1 MATWKERGEVPD
13 SEDEFAY
20 DDDDG
25 DDQLELPPLPAGAP
39 AKHIGPTLLSTAREV
54 WDIPASS
61 LERNIA
67 PPTTDPTRPGTPTK
81 EPYFALL
88 SSPLSDP
95 PSDVSSVPGSP
106 PAPEPRKVRL
116 AKARARQFS
125 PDPLANDDEPPA
137 RFKPGPLAR
146 LKPRPQARS
155 KPDTPTISTSIPP
168 ASSKPE
174 SPVRSGPE
182 SPTAPEPE
190 PPTRLEV
197 EPPTRFEPEPPAEP
211 SPESKPESEA
221 AGTPPLENTNRGTR
235 EEAESLGLRQQED
248 EDDGLSVSSIFGT
261 RGALENPTRDNTP
274 SATPSLIENLEEPGL
289 RVRTFRP
296 RKPIQEHPYALEN
309 ARYSNTFRSHGLKP
323 LRLEANPESNA
334 RRRAVEEDS
343 QEKEF
348 QDDSQENGDVDD
360 ETQESI
366 HDPLL
371 NISGEIQPD
380 TQFDDWDIHRP
391 SLPSTPT
398 TSLPQHRGGPSSILG
413 SAESDRTSVDGE
425 AHNDEF
431 PPLEELVKE
440 PIGQTSSKSSKRK
453 TPLTFSPRHKR
464 LKSLKSR
471 QPDVHQENS
480 ALEGVRRSTPSRPS
494 PSSHEQR
501 PTPLLPR
508 LIFPDDITPSPP
520 SPSKIQED
528 SRFPDPSPPVPSA
541 TRESESP
548 RAAPVDLTAEPD
560 SDSEDE
566 STDAEPEPEPRD
578 HAAIKKAA
586 RRLRGV
592 LPPSYLRLG
601 ETDGNKARR
610 GSDPSRNPIGSPELQ
625 RKGLARRRTSGGTA
639 PSTGL
644 EVFQDSDEDSP
655 NEVLPPIDDGPPPM
669 LQRTLVIE
677 TDDDD
682 DDGSSA
688 MEDNR
693 VDQMLPTKK
702 RQSSGSGNSRPAKRM
717 KPTGRPALHATQP
730 KITSHFSGG
739 DGKPS
744 QAPSKAGTK
753 PKHRKRRTGLP
764 NSRNKK
770 TSRKK
775 RVPVP
780 RLSILD
786 VIEPD
791 APKFL
796 KVAARSARQRV
807 DMGRSSP
814 SKKIFQMATRWDH
827 VEVNT
832 VLQKWKGGHLK
843 PRLAPDARPRRPK
856 PKNQVPS
863 APRPAGTA
871 AKQWPIT
878 KQKKLVKQVGT
889 SGRVTYEASSEANP
903 STAPTP
909 FQERDRTPS
918 ARLDRPL
925 YRPAQ
930 LETTSTELAR
940 HSFHTKKRA
949 LDSLWRNS
957 LRGPQSMTP
966 SAVGSARMEG
976 RASRSP
982 SPPPADCIQTSTT
995 ESTARAAP
1003 SSHKRPKS
1011 KFRKNFNPKSVDV
1024 SAPQFS
1030 AADEPLPAP
1039 TMPTSE
1045 DSFEIADPLP
1055 EANKL
1060 SGLSPFGFQYTHHF
1074 EIFPLDSDVFFHES
1088 TLLGSGRIDKATDNW
1103 DNERLSLPRPRVSFT
1118 LDGKLLRWGA
1128 WDEQVSSELG
1138 ILIDW
1143 LADNLPGD
1151 HGAPDSPHG
1160 PTALQASD
1168 FVLSYIQDSMSLPD
1182 ESAEQSF
1189 AYRILE
1195 TMKSF
1200 LERFKDNHHFE
1211 ARAKT
1216 GTIDVLCRILVAV
1229 FTCNHICRKSPALVD
1244 VRMPMEDLLLGVSR
1258 VTTGALLSHGTD
1270 DVRTFLEDSRQLSY
1284 RQRGVRPRQVVIH
1297 TWVVLMRVLEIASI
1311 PRSGF
1316 WDVVNSVM
1324 IPQNL
1329 GSETRLES
1337 MEKLWKT
1344 MFTLLPLREFDSQGV
1359 VVPGIRRLVSMDGW
1373 GLPQRLIKRVFELY
1387 KLNHR
1392 QSASFNDYCRALL
1405 SRCHYLAREWGWSNC
1420 RGIIGA
1426 IFDFFG
1432 SQHLSHLRNE
1442 EAFKSPR
1449 FLDELAGNPSLVI
1462 EREDRCFHI
1471 FLKFVALTITRLRD
1485 REATNE
1491 IRNLIARIIPNHSRY
1506 YLKEQPLHSHDLAS
1520 LRNHHDLLCTLF
1532 WAAPRDLRPDVHLI
1546 EALIRP
1552 ADTHKDACIVNLR
1565 AWNQLVRYV
1574 VSTEDDEGIFRVFH
1588 QWQCNIFRQLMDQF
1602 STAASDAQQQFLAL
1616 SEEDSQGIS
1625 QTRIEYVV
1633 SVNKATAKEIILACV
1648 NASRDVLPYA
1658 RSIPAATFALNTL
1671 QVREIFSHF
1680 SISPP
1685 TLDWAI
1691 LRSTLETLNA
1701 YLIKADSFCQRQPN
1715 WGPGGDDCM
1724 SQVMSRLHH
1733 ELSTSLFSAA
1743 RCVIATE
1750 GNTPKGA
1757 IAVMAKSVCVELITF
1772 LSASLFAGF
1781 SKAGLVNISQALGPG
1796 QYGLFGKQ
1804 PHKLPLGHRKYL
1816 VLFVAVLLKRGLPQ
1830 VDALGPSLLEVWLL
1844 AIVKP
1849 RQFLAYEHQL
1859 AEELKHR
1866 NESFVP
1872 EAVVSLSINPD
1883 YGSNRD
1889 LFECKTRIPVKAM
1902 RSELSS

>member
-13 SEDEFAY
+13 SEDESAY
-20 DDDDG
+20 DNDDD
-25 DDQLELPPLPAGAP
+25 DDQLELPPLPAS
-39 AKHIGPTLLSTAREV
+39 KSTKDVGPTFSSTARDV
-54 WDIPASS
+54 WSIPASS
-61 LERNIA
+61 LERNIG
-67 PPTTDPTRPGTPTK
+67 PPTTDPTRPSTPTR
-81 EPYFALL
+81 EPYFTLL

-95 PSDVSSVPGSP
+95 PSDLSSDPGSP
-106 PAPEPRKVRL
+106 QTPEPRKVRL
-116 AKARARQFS
+116 AKTSARQFS

-137 RFKPGPLAR
+137 RFKP
-146 LKPRPQARS
+146 RPSAKTKRQPPARS
-155 KPDTPTISTSIPP
+155 KPNPLTRYEPEKP
-168 ASSKPE
+168 ARSK
-174 SPVRSGPE
+174 
-182 SPTAPEPE
+182 PE
-190 PPTRLEV
+190 PPTRLLT
-197 EPPTRFEPEPPAEP
+197 EPPTRSEPQPPAGPEPA
-211 SPESKPESEA
+211 SETA
-221 AGTPPLENTNRGTR
+221 AAPPLEDTDRGVG
-235 EEAESLGLRQQED
+235 EGPGGLERQQQED
-248 EDDGLSVSSIFGT
+248 EDDGLSIPLTFGT
-261 RGALENPTRDNTP
+261 RSPLDNPTHDRAP
-274 SATPSLIENLEEPGL
+274 SVTPSLVEHPEDSAP

-309 ARYSNTFRSHGLKP
+309 ARYSNTFKSHGLKP
-323 LRLEANPESNA
+323 LRFEANPESSA
-334 RRRAVEEDS
+334 RRRAAEEDS

-371 NISGEIQPD
+371 NLSDEIQPD
-380 TQFDDWDIHRP
+380 TQFDDWDVQRP

-398 TSLPQHRGGPSSILG
+398 ASLPQHRGGPSSILG
-413 SAESDRTSVDGE
+413 SAETERTSVDGD
-425 AHNDEF
+425 AHHDEF

-440 PIGQTSSKSSKRK
+440 PIAQPSSKSNKRK
-453 TPLTFSPRHKR
+453 TPLTFSSRHKR
-464 LKSLKSR
+464 LKSR
-471 QPDVHQENS
+471 QTDDHQKNS

-494 PSSHEQR
+494 PSSHQQR

-508 LIFPDDITPSPP
+508 LIFPDDMSLSPP
-520 SPSKIQED
+520 SPSKVQED
-528 SRFPDPSPPVPSA
+528 SRPLGPSPSVHESG
-541 TRESESP
+541 REP
-548 RAAPVDLTAEPD
+548 GNLHAAPVDLTAELD
-560 SDSEDE
+560 SGSEDE
-566 STDAEPEPEPRD
+566 STDAEPEPELRD
-578 HAAIKKAA
+578 SAAIKRAA

-592 LPPSYLRLG
+592 LPPSYLRLD
-601 ETDGNKARR
+601 ETDGNRARR
-610 GSDPSRNPIGSPELQ
+610 ESDPSRNTIDSPERR
-625 RKGLARRRTSGGTA
+625 RKGLARRRISGGTA

-644 EVFQDSDEDSP
+644 EVFQDEDEDSLD
-655 NEVLPPIDDGPPPM
+655 EVLPPINDGPPPM

-682 DDGSSA
+682 GDSSA
-688 MEDNR
+688 IEDNR
-693 VDQMLPTKK
+693 VDPMLPTKK
-702 RQSSGSGNSRPAKRM
+702 RQSSGSGKPRPAKRM
-717 KPTGRPALHATQP
+717 KPTSRPALHATQP
-730 KITSHFSGG
+730 KITSHFPGS
-739 DGKPS
+739 DGKPP
-744 QAPSKAGTK
+744 QATGQSGGK
-753 PKHRKRRTGLP
+753 PKRSKRTGQP
-764 NSRNKK
+764 KSTRN
-770 TSRKK
+770 RGNRQK

-814 SKKIFQMATRWDH
+814 SKKIFQMATRWDN

-843 PRLAPDARPRRPK
+843 ARLAPDAKPRTPK
-856 PKNQVPS
+856 TNNRVSS
-863 APRPAGTA
+863 APRPVKAA

-878 KQKKLVKQVGT
+878 KQRKLVKQVSTG
-889 SGRVTYEASSEANP
+889 GRVTYEASEGENP
-903 STAPTP
+903 STTP
-909 FQERDRTPS
+909 LPPQCHGETPL
-918 ARLDRPL
+918 ARPDRPL
-925 YRPAQ
+925 FRPAQ

-957 LRGPQSMTP
+957 LRGRQSTTP
-966 SAVGSARMEG
+966 SADGSARREY
-976 RASRSP
+976 RTPRTP
-982 SPPPADCIQTSTT
+982 SPPPADHIQPSTT
-995 ESTARAAP
+995 EPTARDARNVP

-1011 KFRKNFNPKSVDV
+1011 KFRKNFKPKPVDV

-1030 AADEPLPAP
+1030 VADEPLPAP
-1039 TMPTSE
+1039 TTPSVGNSVETAE
-1045 DSFEIADPLP
+1045 PLP

-1060 SGLSPFGFQYTHHF
+1060 SGLSPFGIQYTHHF
-1074 EIFPLDSDVFFHES
+1074 EIFPLDSDVFFHQS

-1118 LDGKLLRWGA
+1118 LDGKPLRWGP

-1143 LADNLPGD
+1143 LSDHLPGD
-1151 HGAPDSPHG
+1151 HDTPDSPHVA
-1160 PTALQASD
+1160 TALQASN

-1182 ESAEQSF
+1182 PSAEQSF

-1195 TMKSF
+1195 TMKGF
-1200 LERFKDNHHFE
+1200 LERFKNNKHPFE
-1211 ARAKT
+1211 TRAET
-1216 GTIDVLCRILVAV
+1216 GTIDVLCRMLVVV
-1229 FTCNHICRKSPALVD
+1229 FTCSHICRKSPALVD
-1244 VRMPMEDLLLGVSR
+1244 VRMPMEDLLIRVSR
-1258 VTTGALLSHGTD
+1258 ITAGALLSNGTD
-1270 DVRTFLEDSRQLSY
+1270 DVRTFLEDSRQLPY
-1284 RQRGVRPRQVVIH
+1284 RQRGVRPSQVVVH

-1329 GSETRLES
+1329 GSETHLET

-1373 GLPQRLIKRVFELY
+1373 SLPQRLIKRVFELY

-1392 QSASFNDYCRALL
+1392 QAAGFNDYCRALI

-1442 EAFKSPR
+1442 EAYKSPR
-1449 FLDELAGNPSLVI
+1449 FLDELAGNPALVV

-1471 FLKFVALTITRLRD
+1471 FLKFVALTIKRLRD

-1565 AWNQLVRYV
+1565 AWNQLARYV
-1574 VSTEDDEGIFRVFH
+1574 VSTEDDDGVFRVFH
-1588 QWQCNIFRQLMDQF
+1588 QWQCNIFRQLMNQF
-1602 STAASDAQQQFLAL
+1602 ETAASDAQQQYLAL

-1633 SVNKATAKEIILACV
+1633 SVNKATAKDIILACV

-1658 RSIPAATFALNTL
+1658 RNIPAATFALNTL

-1691 LRSTLETLNA
+1691 LRGALETLNA
-1701 YLIKADSFCQRQPN
+1701 YLIKVDGLCQRQPS
-1715 WGPGGDDCM
+1715 WGFGGDDCM
-1724 SQVMSRLHH
+1724 SQVMNRLHR

-1781 SKAGLVNISQALGPG
+1781 SKPTLVNTSQALGPG
-1796 QYGLFGKQ
+1796 QYGLFSKE

-1816 VLFVAVLLKRGLPQ
+1816 VLFVAILLKRGLPE
-1830 VDALGPSLLEVWLL
+1830 VDALGPSMLEVWLL

-1859 AEELKHR
+1859 AEELRRR
-1866 NESFVP
+1866 NEPFVP
-1872 EAVVSLSINPD
+1872 DAVVGLSINPD

-1889 LFECKTRIPVKAM
+1889 LFECKSRLPVKGM
-1902 RSELSS
+1902 